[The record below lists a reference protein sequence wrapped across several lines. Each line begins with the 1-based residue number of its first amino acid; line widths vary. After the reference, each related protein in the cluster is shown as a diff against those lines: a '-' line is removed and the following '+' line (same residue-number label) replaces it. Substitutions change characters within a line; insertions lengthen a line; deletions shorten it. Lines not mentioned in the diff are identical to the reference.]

1 MKHYHT
7 KLIPPFAL
15 AYAENMYIFFP
26 HLQGFL
32 PTFSLFEVWESNLH
46 EGIIYQKI
54 LRSQINGFFDIR
66 EAHHVK

>member
-15 AYAENMYIFFP
+15 AYAENMYTFFP

-32 PTFSLFEVWESNLH
+32 PTFSLFEVWELNIH
-46 EGIIYQKI
+46 GGNHIPKDFAQANK
-54 LRSQINGFFDIR
+54 
-66 EAHHVK
+66 